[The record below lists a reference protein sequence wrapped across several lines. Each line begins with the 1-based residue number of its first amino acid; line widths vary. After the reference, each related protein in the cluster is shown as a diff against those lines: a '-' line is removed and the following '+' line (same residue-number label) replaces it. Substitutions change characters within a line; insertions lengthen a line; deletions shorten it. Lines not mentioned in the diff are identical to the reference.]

1 MTTRRLQPAYTHANR
16 HTIAVIGDSI
26 VRNYS
31 LGVWTS
37 QFWPEQ
43 LALLL
48 RAAGAYVKARNLG
61 SSGNTTTQMLAR
73 IYALVENDVPDI
85 AFIAGG
91 VNDPGNAISSAT
103 TTANIL
109 AMITYLKN
117 AGVSRIVVM
126 SAHYLNFSSG
136 GDTLEVPYSPYE
148 AIRVAQQDAVTAAA
162 DPNVVF
168 CDVYNYMRNLI
179 VVGTEVQG
187 SGSWHVTPT
196 NQHPNAHGGVVIASA
211 ARATVVAQPGWLA
224 ALST

>member
-117 AGVSRIVVM
+117 AGVSRIVVALRSYTRG
-126 SAHYLNFSSG
+126 SARRS
-136 GDTLEVPYSPYE
+136 YSRRRPKR
-148 AIRVAQQDAVTAAA
+148 RVLRRVQLHAEPDCCRHRGTGFGELACN
-162 DPNVVF
+162 PNQPAPQRPRW
-168 CDVYNYMRNLI
+168 CSHRERSKGHGRGTTGLAGSPLDVR
-179 VVGTEVQG
+179 T
-187 SGSWHVTPT
+187 T
-196 NQHPNAHGGVVIASA
+196 
-211 ARATVVAQPGWLA
+211 R
-224 ALST
+224 